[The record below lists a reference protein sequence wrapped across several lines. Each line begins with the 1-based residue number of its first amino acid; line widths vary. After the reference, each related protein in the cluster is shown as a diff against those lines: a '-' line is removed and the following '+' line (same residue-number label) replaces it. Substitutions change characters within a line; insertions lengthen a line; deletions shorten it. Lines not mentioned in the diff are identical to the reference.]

1 MTSYEVIT
9 GFAGELIVYL
19 DKDNEDK
26 KMIDDMKEMWTDIQ
40 QQRQKQHKHIQT
52 AIEELI
58 GLKEEELQKN
68 PGAGEQDAGEHMVE
82 ERKLKQQI
90 QNTKTTKEETEHEC
104 EAKNANLEQLQ
115 QQRQQLKAERDRI
128 KDETNISLPKARY
141 DVNLYSHITNIRWRY
156 DCQPNEV
163 IGYMCDKNS
172 VRPFSFDRNQVS
184 DSFTV
189 NYLWDLMEEDW

>member
-1 MTSYEVIT
+1 MTSYDEIT
-9 GFAGELIVYL
+9 SFAGELIVYL
-19 DKDNEDK
+19 DKDNEEK

-40 QQRQKQHKHIQT
+40 QQRQKQYKHVQT

-58 GLKEEELQKN
+58 GLKEEELEKN
-68 PGAGEQDAGEHMVE
+68 PGAGAQDAGEHVVQ

-90 QNTKTTKEETEHEC
+90 LATKTTMEETEHEC
-104 EAKNANLEQLQ
+104 AAMKSKLEQSQLQ
-115 QQRQQLKAERDRI
+115 HQQLKAERDRI
-128 KDETNISLPKARY
+128 KDETNIALPKARY

-184 DSFTV
+184 DFFTV
-189 NYLWDLMEEDW
+189 NYLWDLMEEEW